1 MKTYISRREFFRKAT
16 LASLAATP
24 ALTSCSRGESAAASD
39 ENLPD
44 TPIPTDR
51 MTLRTNPSTGDKV
64 SVLGYGAMR
73 WPTVP
78 DPDNPGED
86 KIDQEE
92 VDRLVKYAYDHGV
105 NYYDTSPAYCKG
117 HSEEALGIALQ
128 QVPRDKIFIATKL
141 SNFDPVTWPLEE
153 GKKMYRN
160 SLKFLRTDYIDYLLL
175 HAVGMGGME
184 ALHNRYLDNGML
196 DFLLKEREAGR
207 IRNLGFSYHGDVRVF
222 DYLLSM
228 HDKYKWDFVQIQ
240 MNYLDWEHAKEI
252 NSRNTNA
259 EYLYSELASRNIPVV
274 IMEPL
279 LGGRLAKLPDHVVEQ
294 LKAREP
300 QKSIASWAFRY
311 DGTYPGV
318 LTVLSG
324 MTYMDHLQDNL
335 RSYCPL
341 KPLTA
346 DETAFLHK
354 MAGLIAEFPTIP
366 CVECQYCMP
375 CPYGLNIPGIF
386 AHYNKCLNEGAV
398 PQSADAENYAEA
410 RRRFLSSYDRAIP
423 RERQASQCTSCGKCL
438 SHCPQRIDIPGQMA
452 RVDILTE
459 SLRRGTPPSMSV
471 LVAVLA
477 KGDNS
482 LVVDNGRLTT
492 YTGHGVSDLHRLLND
507 HPRVLQDARVADR
520 KVGKAA
526 AALMILGGVKEIYTP
541 LISRPALSLLKG
553 FPVKLSYDKV
563 IDHIENRDKNGWC
576 PLELACRDL
585 TTPEECLDAINDF
598 LKRK

>member
-1 MKTYISRREFFRKAT
+1 
-16 LASLAATP
+16 
-24 ALTSCSRGESAAASD
+24 
-39 ENLPD
+39 
-44 TPIPTDR
+44 
-51 MTLRTNPSTGDKV
+51 
-64 SVLGYGAMR
+64 
-73 WPTVP
+73 
-78 DPDNPGED
+78 
-86 KIDQEE
+86 
-92 VDRLVKYAYDHGV
+92 
-105 NYYDTSPAYCKG
+105 
-117 HSEEALGIALQ
+117 
-128 QVPRDKIFIATKL
+128 
-141 SNFDPVTWPLEE
+141 
-153 GKKMYRN
+153 
-160 SLKFLRTDYIDYLLL
+160 
-175 HAVGMGGME
+175 
-184 ALHNRYLDNGML
+184 
-196 DFLLKEREAGR
+196 
-207 IRNLGFSYHGDVRVF
+207 
-222 DYLLSM
+222 
-228 HDKYKWDFVQIQ
+228 